1 MTPASK
7 SRSTRHRSGAVRFLA
22 VLAVAALVAIGCS
35 GESDDDASAD
45 TGDTAATTSDSGET
59 AADTGETA
67 ADTGSTSETGD
78 TGGGGGET
86 WDDPRGGIFA
96 DFQAEFDRSHP
107 FQPLDSFCTPH
118 EAAASPEA
126 TEPGI
131 EADTIQVHQIRQ
143 QLENLIDIG
152 FGVDVGDPTLMF
164 DTYVNVINE
173 ECGGIRG
180 RTLELGTTEY
190 DPLSPDI
197 EQATGAACVTATE
210 DENAAFIMSSTGLQG
225 TATLCIAEEHNTPY
239 IGTIG
244 LESGFVERAGGKLV
258 SFDFTQDDALR
269 YLVERIDAT
278 GELEG
283 KTIGVIG
290 ADTPGQPDA
299 VQAGLV
305 DVLEDLGHEVAVYD
319 TIGCSGQTQ
328 CTEGVSESVGDLKD
342 AGVDVL
348 FPTLNILSLPGYVA
362 EMVTQ
367 GFSPGDVQ
375 FYTSNF
381 NTQSGDLVSSKV
393 AVFGGDAAGALY
405 NGAVVVDSAATSNFR
420 SDPEW
425 PVPAFNQ
432 LCIDTYAANGGEQF
446 EYGGTVEG
454 MLSVVC
460 AEVRVMARA
469 IYDAGDNPTR
479 DSIGDAL
486 AGLGPVDGNHMIPM
500 SFGPDKYAAADAAQ
514 TGTWT
519 FPCQIPDGAYDEND
533 TCMFSNSD
541 YELVSG

>member
-1 MTPASK
+1 MRRTPM
-7 SRSTRHRSGAVRFLA
+7 RGARVTAFRLLG
-22 VLAVAALVAIGCS
+22 VLAVAALVAVGCS
-35 GESDDDASAD
+35 GESDDNGTSADTGTDTADTTAD
-45 TGDTAATTSDSGET
+45 TGDTT
-59 AADTGETA
+59 
-67 ADTGSTSETGD
+67 ADTGSTSDTGDTAETGDAAD
-78 TGGGGGET
+78 TGGGGEI
-86 WDDPRGGIFA
+86 WADPRGGIFA

-107 FQPLDSFCTPH
+107 FQSLDAFCLPH
-118 EAAASPEA
+118 DEATDRQA

-131 EADTIQVHQIRQ
+131 EIDTVQVHQIRQ

-152 FGVDVGDPTLMF
+152 FGVDVGDPTFMF
-164 DTYVNVINE
+164 ELYIDVINN

-180 RTLELGTTEY
+180 RQLEINTTDY

-197 EQATGAACVTATE
+197 EQATTAACVKATE

-225 TATLCIAEEHNTPY
+225 TATLCIAEDQNTPY

-244 LESGFVERAGGKLV
+244 LPDDFMERADGKLT
-258 SFDFTQDDALR
+258 SFDFTQSDQLR
-269 YLVERIDAT
+269 YLVERIDAA
-278 GELEG
+278 GDLEG
-283 KTIGVIG
+283 KTIGVVG
-290 ADTPGQPDA
+290 QDTPGQQEA
-299 VQAGLV
+299 VQAGMI
-305 DVLEDLGHEVAVYD
+305 DTLEDLGYEVAVND
-319 TIGCSGQTQ
+319 TIGCGGQTQ
-328 CTEGVSESVGDLKD
+328 CAEGLSESVGTMKD

-367 GFSPGDVQ
+367 GFAPGDVE
-375 FYTSNF
+375 FYNSNF

-393 AVFGGDAAGALY
+393 AAFGGEAAGALY
-405 NGAVVVDSAATSNFR
+405 NGAVIVDSAATSNFR

-454 MLSVVC
+454 MLAVVC

-479 DSIGDAL
+479 DTIGDAL
-486 AGLGPVDGNHMIPM
+486 NALGPVDGNHMIPM
-500 SFGPDKYAAADAAQ
+500 SFEPGKYAAADAAQ
-514 TGTWT
+514 TGSWT
-519 FPCQIPDGAYDEND
+519 FPCEIPDGAYDEND
-533 TCMFSNSD
+533 TCMVSNSD
-541 YELVSG
+541 YEFVSG

>member
-1 MTPASK
+1 MTPAIF
-7 SRSTRHRSGAVRFLA
+7 RTTRHRSGALRVLA
-22 VLAVAALVAIGCS
+22 VLAVTALLAIGCS
-35 GESDDDASAD
+35 GESDDVA
-45 TGDTAATTSDSGET
+45 TGDTADTSATTSTPDDTG
-59 AADTGETA
+59 ADTGETA
-67 ADTGSTSETGD
+67 TDTGSTSDTGD
-78 TGGGGGET
+78 TGGGET

-96 DFQAEFDRSHP
+96 DFQSEFDRSHP
-107 FQPLDSFCTPH
+107 FQSLDSFCTPH

-278 GELEG
+278 GDLEG

-367 GFSPGDVQ
+367 GYSPGDVQ

-393 AVFGGDAAGALY
+393 AAFGGEAAGALY
-405 NGAVVVDSAATSNFR
+405 NGAIVVDSAATSNFQ

-432 LCIDTYAANGGEQF
+432 LCIDTYAANGGEEF

-479 DSIGDAL
+479 DSIGEAL
-486 AGLGPVDGNHMIPM
+486 AALGPVDGNAMIPM

-533 TCMFSNSD
+533 TCMVSNSD

>member
-1 MTPASK
+1 LLAI
-7 SRSTRHRSGAVRFLA
+7 LA
-22 VLAVAALVAIGCS
+22 VTALVAIGCS
-35 GESDDDASAD
+35 GENSDDASAD
-45 TGDTAATTSDSGET
+45 TEDATDTGGTTSDTGET
-59 AADTGETA
+59 SADTGETS
-67 ADTGSTSETGD
+67 DTGSTSDTADTAETGGTD
-78 TGGGGGET
+78 TGGGSGDIWE
-86 WDDPRGGIFA
+86 DPRGGIFA
-96 DFQAEFDRSHP
+96 EFQAEFDRSHP
-107 FQPLDSFCTPH
+107 FQGLDAFCTPH
-118 EAAASPEA
+118 EEATDREA
-126 TEPGI
+126 TEAGI

-143 QLENLIDIG
+143 QLENLVDIG
-152 FGVDVGDPTLMF
+152 FGVDVGDPTFMF
-164 DTYVNVINE
+164 ELFINVINE

-180 RTLELGTTEY
+180 RLLEINTTDY

-197 EQATGAACVTATE
+197 EQARVAACVTATE
-210 DENAAFIMSSTGLQG
+210 DQNAAFVMSSTGLQG
-225 TATLCIAEEHNTPY
+225 TATLCIAEGHNTPY
-239 IGTIG
+239 VGTIG
-244 LESGFVERAGGKLV
+244 LQDGFVERGGGKLV
-258 SFDFTQDDALR
+258 SFDFTQNDALR

-290 ADTPGQPDA
+290 ADTPGQPEA
-299 VQAGLV
+299 VQAGMI
-305 DVLEDLGHEVAVYD
+305 DTLEALGYEVAVHD
-319 TIGCSGQTQ
+319 TIGCAGQTS
-328 CTEGVSESVGDLKD
+328 CTEGVTESVGNLRD

-367 GFSPGDVQ
+367 GFAPGDVT

-393 AVFGGDAAGALY
+393 AAFGGKAAGALY
-405 NGAVVVDSAATSNFR
+405 NGATVVDSAATSNFQ
-420 SDPEW
+420 SDPDW

-432 LCIDTYAANGGEQF
+432 MCIDTYAANGGEQF
-446 EYGGTVEG
+446 EYGGTIEG

-479 DSIGDAL
+479 DTIGDAM
-486 AGLGPVDGNHMIPM
+486 AGFGPVDGNHAIPM
-500 SFGPDKYAAADAAQ
+500 SFGPGKYAAADAAQ

-519 FPCQIPDGAYDEND
+519 FPCEIPDGAYDEND

>member
-1 MTPASK
+1 MTPAIF
-7 SRSTRHRSGAVRFLA
+7 RTMRHRSGALRVLA
-22 VLAVAALVAIGCS
+22 VLAVTALLAIGCS
-35 GESDDDASAD
+35 GESDDAA
-45 TGDTAATTSDSGET
+45 TEDTAETSATTSAPDDTG
-59 AADTGETA
+59 ADTGETA
-67 ADTGSTSETGD
+67 TDTGSTSDTGD
-78 TGGGGGET
+78 TGGGET

-96 DFQAEFDRSHP
+96 DFQSEFDRSHP
-107 FQPLDSFCTPH
+107 FQSLDSFCTPH

-164 DTYVNVINE
+164 DTYVNAINE

-278 GELEG
+278 GDLEG

-393 AVFGGDAAGALY
+393 AAFGGEAAGALY
-405 NGAVVVDSAATSNFR
+405 NGAIVVDSAATSNFR

-432 LCIDTYAANGGEQF
+432 LCIDTYAENGGEPF

-479 DSIGDAL
+479 DSIGEAL
-486 AGLGPVDGNHMIPM
+486 AALGPVDGNHMIPM

-533 TCMFSNSD
+533 TCMVSNSD

>member
-1 MTPASK
+1 MTPATIT
-7 SRSTRHRSGAVRFLA
+7 RTTRHRSGTLRLLA

-35 GESDDDASAD
+35 GENDDSTSAD
-45 TGDTAATTSDSGET
+45 TGDTASDTGATT
-59 AADTGETA
+59 ADTGDT
-67 ADTGSTSETGD
+67 ADTGSTAETSATADTG
-78 TGGGGGET
+78 TGGGEI

-96 DFQAEFDRSHP
+96 DFQAQFDRSHP
-107 FQPLDSFCTPH
+107 FQPLDTFCLPH
-118 EAAASPEA
+118 EEAADRQA

-131 EADTIQVHQIRQ
+131 DVDTIQVHQIRQ

-152 FGVDVGDPTLMF
+152 FGVDVGDPTFMF
-164 DTYVNVINE
+164 ELFINVINE

-180 RTLELGTTEY
+180 RQLEIGTTDY

-197 EQATGAACVTATE
+197 EQATTAACVKATE

-244 LESGFVERAGGKLV
+244 LQEGFMERGGGKLT
-258 SFDFTQDDALR
+258 SFDFTQNDQLR

-278 GELEG
+278 GDLDG

-290 ADTPGQPDA
+290 ADTPGQPEA
-299 VQAGLV
+299 VQAGMIDTLV
-305 DVLEDLGHEVAVYD
+305 DLGYDIAVYD
-319 TIGCSGQTQ
+319 TIGCGGQTS
-328 CTEGVSESVGDLKD
+328 CTEGVAESVGNLRDK
-342 AGVDVL
+342 GVDVL

-367 GFSPGDVQ
+367 GFAPGDVQ
-375 FYTSNF
+375 FYNSNF

-393 AVFGGDAAGALY
+393 AAFGGEAAGALY
-405 NGAVVVDSAATSNFR
+405 NGAVIVDSAATSNFR
-420 SDPEW
+420 SDPDW

-446 EYGGTVEG
+446 EYGGTIEG
-454 MLSVVC
+454 MLTVVC

-486 AGLGPVDGNHMIPM
+486 NALGPVDGNHMIPM
-500 SFGPDKYAAADAAQ
+500 SFAPDKFAAADAAQ
-514 TGTWT
+514 TGRWT
-519 FPCQIPDGAYDEND
+519 FPCELPDGAYDEND
-533 TCMFSNSD
+533 TCMVNNSD
-541 YELVSG
+541 YEPVSG